1 MRGTSLNS
9 LTCCPLYSIGG
20 LLLRPVI
27 LRALPYG
34 HGAPKLKTVEERK
47 QETEDRRLGN
57 GEAGKGRNE
66 KERWDEA
73 VNPRSGER
81 KILARRNSQMKE
93 SQV

>member
-57 GEAGKGRNE
+57 GEAGKGRKKNTGKEKLTNE
-66 KERWDEA
+66 REPGLDLWY
-73 VNPRSGER
+73 
-81 KILARRNSQMKE
+81 
-93 SQV
+93 